1 MLLEFSHDIFE
12 EQSSLTNAIQKILNK
27 ALEMFNCKR
36 ASLMLLDDPKD
47 IEEVCNAKAFK
58 LKTIYYL
65 HISILPP
72 HPKSLTRNRDSR
84 YAKAKYLS
92 VFFLGFSFHVLCG
105 LIHMRQ

>member
-47 IEEVCNAKAFK
+47 IEEVYNK
-58 LKTIYYL
+58 
-65 HISILPP
+65 
-72 HPKSLTRNRDSR
+72 N
-84 YAKAKYLS
+84 
-92 VFFLGFSFHVLCG
+92 FS
-105 LIHMRQ
+105 

>member
-27 ALEMFNCKR
+27 VLEMFNCKR

-58 LKTIYYL
+58 LWDYL
-65 HISILPP
+65 LPPTPP
-72 HPKSLTRNRDSR
+72 HPESLTRNRDNR
-84 YAKAKYLS
+84 YTKAKYLS
-92 VFFLGFSFHVLCG
+92 VFFLGFSFPVLCG